1 MIFGD
6 FRSEEAVGVMLAHT
20 IEAGERRFK
29 KGRTLGA
36 RDIDMLR
43 AAGIETVTGAR
54 LAPDDVPE
62 NAAAAEVA
70 ALLVG
75 PGTTTRA
82 PYTGRCNLHAAA
94 RSVIR
99 IDARRIDRL
108 NLLDESIT
116 IATLPDYAVARAAQV
131 IATVKI
137 IPFAVPRRLIEACRE
152 IASGAPLVQAA
163 ALEPQRVALIL
174 TVRPGLKD
182 RILDTTAAVTR
193 ERVEGLGSRLALELR
208 CPHEAHA
215 IVTAVRECRAAGCD
229 IVLIAGAT
237 TTKDRKDLV
246 PAAVVAAGGVIAH
259 FGMPVEPGNMLL
271 LAHIG
276 AMPVVILP
284 GCARSRR
291 INGLD
296 WVLRRLLA
304 RLPVTRRDIMR
315 MGVGGLIRNPLEA
328 DDEAPDDEI
337 ANQQEIAH
345 PDPGDHVAA
354 LVLAAGTSSRM
365 GHANKL
371 LTEVDGVAMV
381 VRAVNAAL
389 ASRAASVTVV
399 TGHQADEVEAA
410 LTGRRVRLVRNPD
423 FGGGLSTSL
432 RCGVAALP
440 QEASATIVI
449 LGDMPWITAD
459 HVDRIIDAFDP
470 SEPFIVVPE
479 RDGRRGNPILWP
491 REFFAPM
498 QAIEGDRGARSL
510 LERHAGRIR
519 RVPVDDDAIFI
530 DIDSPEELQQTHSR
544 SAASARRK

>member
-6 FRSEEAVGVMLAHT
+6 FRSEDAVGVMLAHT
-20 IEAGERRFK
+20 IAVGDRRFR

-36 RDIDMLR
+36 NDIALLR
-43 AAGIETVTGAR
+43 AAGIATVAGAR
-54 LAPDDVPE
+54 LDPDDVPE
-62 NAAAAEVA
+62 NAAAAEIA

-75 PGTTTRA
+75 PGTMTRA

-99 IDARRIDRL
+99 VDAGRIDRL

-116 IATLPDYAVARAAQV
+116 VATLPDHAVARNAQV

-152 IASGAPLVQAA
+152 IASGAPPVEAV
-163 ALEPQRVALIL
+163 ALQPQRVALVL
-174 TVRPGLKD
+174 SVRPGMRD
-182 RILDTTAAVTR
+182 SILRATAAVSH
-193 ERVEGLGSRLALELR
+193 ERVEKLGSRLALELR
-208 CPHEAHA
+208 CVHETSA
-215 IVTAVRECRAAGCD
+215 IAAAVRECRAAGCD

-246 PAAVVAAGGVIAH
+246 PAAVVAAGGVIGH

-276 AMPVVILP
+276 DMPVVVLP

-304 RLPVTRRDIMR
+304 RLPVTRADIMR
-315 MGVGGLIRNPLEA
+315 MGVGGLIRSPLEP
-328 DDEAPDDEI
+328 DDEAPDEEPDDEN
-337 ANQQEIAH
+337 ATRSDSGQ
-345 PDPGDHVAA
+345 HVAA

-399 TGHQADEVEAA
+399 TGHQAEAVEAA
-410 LTGRRVRLVRNPD
+410 LAGRRITCVHNPD
-423 FGGGLSTSL
+423 FGAGLSTSL

-440 QEASATIVI
+440 QSAAAMVVL
-449 LGDMPWITAD
+449 LGDMPWITAG
-459 HVDRIIDAFDP
+459 HVDRIIDAFDSADP
-470 SEPFIVVPE
+470 AIVVPE

-498 QAIEGDRGARSL
+498 QTIEGDRGARGL
-510 LERHAGRIR
+510 LERHTERIR
-519 RVPVDDDAIFI
+519 RVSIDDDAIFI
-530 DIDSPEELQQTHSR
+530 DIDSPEELRETRSR
-544 SAASARRK
+544 GGPPSGMK

>member
-6 FRSEEAVGVMLAHT
+6 FRSEDAVGVMLAHT
-20 IEAGERRFK
+20 IAVGDRRFR
-29 KGRTLGA
+29 KGRTLGE
-36 RDIDMLR
+36 RDIAILR
-43 AAGIETVTGAR
+43 AAGIGTVTGAR
-54 LAPDDVPE
+54 LDPDDVPE
-62 NAAAAEVA
+62 NAAAAEIA

-99 IDARRIDRL
+99 LDAERIDRL

-116 IATLPDYAVARAAQV
+116 VATLPEHAVARNAQV

-137 IPFAVPRRLIEACRE
+137 IPFAVPRHLIEACRE
-152 IASGAPLVQAA
+152 IASGAPLVEAVPLQ
-163 ALEPQRVALIL
+163 PQRVALVL
-174 TVRPGLKD
+174 SVRPGMKD
-182 RILDTTAAVTR
+182 SILRATAAVSR
-193 ERVEGLGSRLALELR
+193 ERIEGLGSRLALEFRCGHETAQIVAALR
-208 CPHEAHA
+208 ESH
-215 IVTAVRECRAAGCD
+215 AAGCD
-229 IVLIAGAT
+229 ITLIAGAT

-246 PAAVVAAGGVIAH
+246 PAAVVAAGGVIEH

-276 AMPVVILP
+276 DMPVVVLP

-304 RLPVTRRDIMR
+304 RLPVTRADIMR
-315 MGVGGLIRNPLEA
+315 MGVGGLIRSPLEP
-328 DDEAPDDEI
+328 DDEAPDEALDDEDSTRSD
-337 ANQQEIAH
+337 A
-345 PDPGDHVAA
+345 GRHVAA

-399 TGHQADEVEAA
+399 TGHQSEAVEAA
-410 LTGRRVRLVRNPD
+410 LAGRRVTCVRNPD
-423 FGGGLSTSL
+423 FGAGLSTSL

-440 QEASATIVI
+440 QSAAATVVL
-449 LGDMPWITAD
+449 LGDMPWITAG
-459 HVDRIIDAFDP
+459 HVDRIIEAFDP
-470 SEPFIVVPE
+470 ADPAIVVPE

-498 QAIEGDRGARSL
+498 QAIEGDRGARGL
-510 LERHAGRIR
+510 LERHTERIR
-519 RVPVDDDAIFI
+519 RVSIDDDAIFI
-530 DIDSPEELQQTHSR
+530 DIDSPEELRETRSR
-544 SAASARRK
+544 GGPPSGMK

>member
-6 FRSEEAVGVMLAHT
+6 FPSKDATGVMLAHT
-20 IEAGERRFK
+20 IEVGDRRFR

-36 RDIDMLR
+36 DDIAILR
-43 AAGIETVTGAR
+43 AAGIATVAGAR
-54 LAPDDVPE
+54 LDPDDVPE
-62 NAAAAEVA
+62 NAAAAEIA

-75 PGTTTRA
+75 PGSTTRA
-82 PYTGRCNLHAAA
+82 PYTGRCNLHATA

-99 IDARRIDRL
+99 VNAERIDRL

-116 IATLPDYAVARAAQV
+116 VATLPDHAVARNAQV

-137 IPFAVPRRLIEACRE
+137 IPFAVPRRLLEACRE
-152 IASGAPLVQAA
+152 IASGAPLVEAVPLQ
-163 ALEPQRVALIL
+163 PQRVALVL
-174 TVRPGLKD
+174 SARPGMKD
-182 RILDTTAAVTR
+182 SILRTTAAVSR
-193 ERVEGLGSRLALELR
+193 ERIEGLGSRLALELR
-208 CPHEAHA
+208 CGHEAA
-215 IVTAVRECRAAGCD
+215 EIVAALRQSRAAGCD
-229 IVLIAGAT
+229 ITLIAGAT

-246 PAAVVAAGGVIAH
+246 PAAVVAAGGVIEH

-276 AMPVVILP
+276 DMPVVILP

-304 RLPVTRRDIMR
+304 RLQVTRADIMR
-315 MGVGGLIRNPLEA
+315 MGVGGLIRSPLEP
-328 DDEAPDDEI
+328 DDEAPDEESGDE
-337 ANQQEIAH
+337 
-345 PDPGDHVAA
+345 DSTRSDSGRHVAA

-365 GHANKL
+365 GRANKL
-371 LTEVDGVAMV
+371 LTEVDGVEMV

-399 TGHQADEVEAA
+399 TGHQAEAVEAA
-410 LTGRRVRLVRNPD
+410 LAGRHVSYVHNPD
-423 FGGGLSTSL
+423 FGAGLSTSL
-432 RCGVAALP
+432 RRGVAALP
-440 QEASATIVI
+440 QSAAATVVL

-470 SEPFIVVPE
+470 ADPTIVVPE

-491 REFFAPM
+491 REFFAAM
-498 QAIEGDRGARSL
+498 QTIEGDRGARGL
-510 LERHAGRIR
+510 LDRHPERIR
-519 RVPVDDDAIFI
+519 RISIEDDAIFI
-530 DIDSPEELQQTHSR
+530 DIDSPDELRETRSR
-544 SAASARRK
+544 AGPGPGMK